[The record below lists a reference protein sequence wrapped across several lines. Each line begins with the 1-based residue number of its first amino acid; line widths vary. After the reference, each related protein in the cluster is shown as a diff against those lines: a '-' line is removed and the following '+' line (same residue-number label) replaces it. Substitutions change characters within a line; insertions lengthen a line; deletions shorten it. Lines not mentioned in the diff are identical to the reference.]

1 MRHFKGLG
9 VFVLIPGLILGF
21 SACSNI
27 TASAPDQLTK
37 LTGSTWK
44 SIESIGAVTT
54 IITLNF
60 TKTTVT
66 IGQMQKTAT
75 QTTVLPERNYEYSY
89 NTIQRTGKID
99 GELFRINDTFRI
111 MHFRERN
118 YEIQP

>member
-1 MRHFKGLG
+1 MKHFKGLG
-9 VFVLIPGLILGF
+9 IFVLILGLILGF

-27 TASAPDQLTK
+27 TAPAPEQLTK

-44 SIESIGAVTT
+44 SSESIGAVTT
-54 IITLNF
+54 VITLNF

-66 IGQMQKTAT
+66 IGQIQKTAT
-75 QTTVLPERNYEYSY
+75 QTIVSPERNYGYSY
-89 NTIQRTGKID
+89 NTKQRTGKID
-99 GELFRINDTFRI
+99 GEIFSINDTFRI